1 MKEWSD
7 NMSTMGASSGGSP
20 VPNPTYNLVSVLY
33 HLLKGGQTYG
43 MYIRD
48 AQQSG
53 DQDLVQ
59 FFQDMQTQDQQR
71 AMRAQLLLQKQLG
84 RGIQGTSAQGISQG
98 TAPQG

>member
-7 NMSTMGASSGGSP
+7 DMSTMGASSGSSP

-59 FFQDMQTQDQQR
+59 FFQDLQSQDQQR
-71 AMRAQLLLQKQLG
+71 VMRAQQLLQKQLG
-84 RGIQGTSAQGISQG
+84 RGMQSTMSQGIPQSPTSQG
-98 TAPQG
+98 